1 MDFFGQ
7 QERAQRQ
14 TRWLIVL
21 FGLAVLAVVFI
32 IYLVFASVIFVFRHP
47 LFDEAWW
54 NPMTVIMGCFFFLG
68 EFVTSP
74 IQTFEL
80 IWDPQVIIWTAC
92 GTVLPIAAGCLYK
105 LRVLAAGGPAVA
117 KLLGG
122 RRVETDTPDTD
133 EQRLC
138 NVVSEMAVASGMPQP
153 EIYVLDRERGINS
166 FAAGHTRDDVAIGV
180 TLGCLVL
187 LTRDE
192 LQGIVAHEFSHILN
206 GDTRLNMR
214 LMALCHGLFWPTIV
228 GRILLRGNSESPE
241 IGDSIFDDK
250 VPEISTPLVPLAFF
264 FLILGSVSSPLVRW
278 IKSLICREREW
289 LADAAAVQFTRN
301 PPGIEGALRKI
312 GGLLKQGRLD
322 SPHAESAS
330 HFYFVNCVHEP
341 WFGFQSTHPPLMKRI
356 LKIDPQFDG
365 KFKHIQS
372 LPSHE
377 AAYDL
382 RYQESVRRMRAEAA
396 MQEEQQPPSRV

>member
-1 MDFFGQ
+1 VDFFGQ

-21 FGLAVLAVVFI
+21 FGLAVLVVVFI
-32 IYLVFASVIFVFRHP
+32 IYLVFASAVYVFRHP
-47 LFDEAWW
+47 LFNEAWW
-54 NPMTVIMGCFFFLG
+54 NPMTFIMSGFFFLG
-68 EFVTSP
+68 EVLLRP
-74 IQTFEL
+74 IHTIKL
-80 IWDPQVIIWTAC
+80 IWDPHLIIWTAS
-92 GTVLPIAAGCLYK
+92 GTLLPIVAGCLYK

-117 KLLGG
+117 ELLGG
-122 RRVETDTPDTD
+122 RRVDPETTD
-133 EQRLC
+133 ADERRLC
-138 NVVSEMAVASGMPQP
+138 NVISEMAVASGMAQP
-153 EIYVLDRERGINS
+153 EIYVLERERGINS

-180 TLGCLVL
+180 TLGCLKL

-192 LQGIVAHEFSHILN
+192 LQGVIAHEFSHILN

-228 GRILLRGNSESPE
+228 GRILLRGNSEAPE
-241 IGDSIFDDK
+241 MSDSIFDDK
-250 VPEISTPLVPLAFF
+250 VPEISTPLVPVAFF
-264 FLILGSVSSPLVRW
+264 FLVLGSVSSPLVRW

-301 PPGIEGALRKI
+301 PPGIEGALKKI

-330 HFYFVNCVHEP
+330 HFYFVNCVHDP
-341 WFGFQSTHPPLMKRI
+341 WFGFQSTHPPLMRRI
-356 LKIDPQFDG
+356 LRIDPQFEG
-365 KFKHIQS
+365 KFQHIQS

-382 RYQESVRRMRAEAA
+382 RYQESIRRMRAEAA
-396 MQEEQQPPSRV
+396 MQEEQQ